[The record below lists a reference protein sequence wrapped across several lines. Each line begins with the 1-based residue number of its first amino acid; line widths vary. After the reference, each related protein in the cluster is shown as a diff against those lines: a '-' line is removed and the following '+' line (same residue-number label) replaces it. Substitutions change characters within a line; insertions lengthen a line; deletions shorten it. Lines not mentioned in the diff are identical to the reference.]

1 MKGTISCESR
11 NERQTDRFPLVDL
24 HYPGY
29 TPRPD
34 FIDEALPGVFLFLLP
49 RSFHAREARDVRR
62 VRLADFL
69 HSPSVPARRRRRAAA
84 YRGPRATRG
93 PLYQIWFA
101 ALRRADQYPLDALKS
116 YTGFSAGYSFE

>member
-1 MKGTISCESR
+1 MKGTILCGSR

-24 HYPGY
+24 HHPGY
-29 TPRPD
+29 SPRPD
-34 FIDEALPGVFLFLLP
+34 FIDEALPGIFLWLP
-49 RSFHAREARDVRR
+49 CGIPCPRARDARR
-62 VRLADFL
+62 VRLADFP
-69 HSPSVPARRRRRAAA
+69 HSPSVPARRRRRATA
-84 YRGPRATRG
+84 YRGPRMSRG